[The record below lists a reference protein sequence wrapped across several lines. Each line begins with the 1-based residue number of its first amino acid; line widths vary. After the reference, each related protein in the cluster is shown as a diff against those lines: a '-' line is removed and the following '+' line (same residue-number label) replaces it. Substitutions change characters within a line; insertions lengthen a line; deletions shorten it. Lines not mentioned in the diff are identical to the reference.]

1 VNLDR
6 TLSVSTPTDAKEE
19 LRCSRCGYQA
29 IVSGRRPCCPMC
41 GATTWDDLEPASTRL
56 TARVE
61 SSELPSRPTTRP
73 TWETVED
80 VLADLSAAKSSIAAA
95 GRTYRL
101 EHYQPNWR
109 VLSVTDSRSR
119 WVEVED
125 IRACWNTFEGL
136 GRIQRGDV
144 LDPGR
149 CASFMMALFEQVP
162 GVERT
167 AGDSLSLD
175 LP

>member
-1 VNLDR
+1 
-6 TLSVSTPTDAKEE
+6 
-19 LRCSRCGYQA
+19 
-29 IVSGRRPCCPMC
+29 MC
-41 GATTWDDLEPASTRL
+41 GAATWDDLEPASTRL

-61 SSELPSRPTTRP
+61 SSELPSRPAARP

-80 VLADLSAAKSSIAAA
+80 VLADLSAAKSSIAAVG

-101 EHYQPNWR
+101 EHYHPNWR
-109 VLSVTDSRSR
+109 VLSVTESRSR

-136 GRIQRGDV
+136 GRIQREDV

-149 CASFMMALFEQVP
+149 CSSFMMALFEQVP

-167 AGDSLSLD
+167 AGDSPSLV